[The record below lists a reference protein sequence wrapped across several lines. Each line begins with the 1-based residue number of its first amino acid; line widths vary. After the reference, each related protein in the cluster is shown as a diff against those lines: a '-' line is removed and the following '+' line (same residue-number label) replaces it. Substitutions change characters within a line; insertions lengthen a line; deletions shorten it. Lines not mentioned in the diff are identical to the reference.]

1 MHSSSIVHPSSAPS
15 QIFSS
20 AETFSNKLLSDKPTL
35 IVTSLAV
42 ILSLLVLE
50 QTVYRVKKGSLP
62 GSRWTI
68 PIIGKLAD
76 SMNPTLEGYKRQ
88 WASGE
93 LTALSVFNM

>member
-1 MHSSSIVHPSSAPS
+1 MPSSSIVHPSSVPS

-20 AETFSNKLLSDKPTL
+20 AETFSNKLLSDKSTL
-35 IVTSLAV
+35 IITSLA
-42 ILSLLVLE
+42 ILLSLLVLE
-50 QTVYRVKKGSLP
+50 QTVYRTKKGSLP

-68 PIIGKLAD
+68 PIIGKFAD
-76 SMNPTLEGYKRQ
+76 SVNPTLEGYKKQ